1 MATKTELQAELE
13 QLRAQ
18 MAQQRESD
26 DGESSPSA
34 EGDKAGTN
42 DAQPDAQP
50 QDGWASLLK
59 SQGLDAT
66 DTEAL
71 LEQLSEELGD
81 LPRNKPL
88 ITSIAAFGVGF
99 VLGRMSK

>member
-1 MATKTELQAELE
+1 MATKAELQAELE

-18 MAQQRESD
+18 MTQRRESD
-26 DGESSPSA
+26 DGESSA
-34 EGDKAGTN
+34 EADEAGTN
-42 DAQPDAQP
+42 DAQP

-81 LPRNKPL
+81 LPHNKPL